1 MLDIGWQELF
11 IVAVIAIVVIGWQEL
26 FIVAV
31 IAIVVIG
38 PKELPR
44 AVKTV
49 AQLLRKARGMA
60 REFQDC
66 IDDLVREAELDDLK
80 KEVTDGS
87 PTSIAKQIENTIDP
101 SGDLKDAVRQIDPTA
116 EVRDALDSTAESPSP
131 AEPAPE
137 AAGEDE
143 VQGPVEPAPE
153 TAGEEKLQ
161 EPAEPTPASDDEAEP
176 VVERQAG
183 G

>member
-1 MLDIGWQELF
+1 MLD
-11 IVAVIAIVVIGWQEL
+11 IGWQEL

-60 REFQDC
+60 REFQDG
-66 IDDLVREAELDDLK
+66 IDDLVREAELEDLK
-80 KEVTDGS
+80 KEITDGS
-87 PTSIAKQIENTIDP
+87 PTSIAQHIENTIDP
-101 SGDLKDAVRQIDPTA
+101 SGDLKDAVREMDPTA
-116 EVRDALDSTAESPSP
+116 EVRDALDTTEDSPSP
-131 AEPAPE
+131 AEPE
-137 AAGEDE
+137 TEDA

-153 TAGEEKLQ
+153 TAGEDKMQ
-161 EPAEPTPASDDEAEP
+161 EPVEPTPATDDEAEP

>member
-11 IVAVIAIVVIGWQEL
+11 IVAVIAV
-26 FIVAV
+26 
-31 IAIVVIG
+31 VVIG

-49 AQLLRKARGMA
+49 ARLLRKARGMA
-60 REFQDC
+60 REFQDG

-80 KEVTDGS
+80 KEITDGS
-87 PTSIAKQIENTIDP
+87 ATSVTQHIKNTIDP
-101 SGDLKDAVRQIDPTA
+101 SGDLKDAVREIDPTA
-116 EVRDALDSTAESPSP
+116 AVRDALDTTEEPSSP
-131 AEPAPE
+131 AEPEIETA
-137 AAGEDE
+137 DKNE
-143 VQGPVEPAPE
+143 VQGPVEPAP
-153 TAGEEKLQ
+153 
-161 EPAEPTPASDDEAEP
+161 TPASEDEAEP

>member
-1 MLDIGWQELF
+1 MLD
-11 IVAVIAIVVIGWQEL
+11 IGWQEL

-60 REFQDC
+60 REFQDG

-80 KEVTDGS
+80 KEITDGS
-87 PTSIAKQIENTIDP
+87 PASIAQHIENTIDP
-101 SGDLKDAVRQIDPTA
+101 GGDLKDAVREIDPTA
-116 EVRDALDSTAESPSP
+116 DVRDALDTTEESPST
-131 AEPAPE
+131 A
-137 AAGEDE
+137 
-143 VQGPVEPAPE
+143 EPAPE
-153 TAGEEKLQ
+153 TAGKDEAQ
-161 EPAEPTPASDDEAEP
+161 GPVEPAPTPASDDEAEP

>member
-1 MLDIGWQELF
+1 MLD
-11 IVAVIAIVVIGWQEL
+11 IGWQEL

-60 REFQDC
+60 REFQDG

-80 KEVTDGS
+80 KEITEAS
-87 PTSIAKQIENTIDP
+87 PTSITQHIENTIDP
-101 SGDLKDAVRQIDPTA
+101 TGDLKDAVHAVDPNTA
-116 EVRDALDSTAESPSP
+116 VRDALDTTEEPSSP

-137 AAGEDE
+137 TAGEDE
-143 VQGPVEPAPE
+143 VQGPVEP
-153 TAGEEKLQ
+153 
-161 EPAEPTPASDDEAEP
+161 TPVSEDEAEP
-176 VVERQAG
+176 VAERQAG

>member
-1 MLDIGWQELF
+1 MLD
-11 IVAVIAIVVIGWQEL
+11 IGWQEL

-60 REFQDC
+60 REFQDG

-80 KEVTDGS
+80 KEITDGS
-87 PTSIAKQIENTIDP
+87 PTSIAQHIENTIDP
-101 SGDLKDAVRQIDPTA
+101 SGDLKDAVREIDPTA
-116 EVRDALDSTAESPSP
+116 DVRDALDTTVESPSP
-131 AEPAPE
+131 AEPE
-137 AAGEDE
+137 TAGEDE
-143 VQGPVEPAPE
+143 VQGPVEPAP
-153 TAGEEKLQ
+153 A
-161 EPAEPTPASDDEAEP
+161 ADDEAEP
-176 VVERQAG
+176 VIERQTG

>member
-1 MLDIGWQELF
+1 MLD
-11 IVAVIAIVVIGWQEL
+11 IGWQEL

-49 AQLLRKARGMA
+49 ARLLRKARGMA
-60 REFQDC
+60 REFQDG

-80 KEVTDGS
+80 KEITDGS
-87 PTSIAKQIENTIDP
+87 PTSIAKHIENTIDP
-101 SGDLKDAVRQIDPTA
+101 GGDLKDAVREIDPTA
-116 EVRDALDSTAESPSP
+116 DVRDALDTTVESPSP
-131 AEPAPE
+131 AA
-137 AAGEDE
+137 
-143 VQGPVEPAPE
+143 PAPE
-153 TAGEEKLQ
+153 TAGEDKVQELV
-161 EPAEPTPASDDEAEP
+161 EPAPTPASEDEAEP

>member
-1 MLDIGWQELF
+1 MLD
-11 IVAVIAIVVIGWQEL
+11 IGWQEL

-49 AQLLRKARGMA
+49 ARLLRKARGMA
-60 REFQDC
+60 REFQDG

-80 KEVTDGS
+80 KEITDGS
-87 PTSIAKQIENTIDP
+87 PTSIAQHIENTIDP

-116 EVRDALDSTAESPSP
+116 EVRDALDATEEPSSP

-137 AAGEDE
+137 TADKDKA
-143 VQGPVEPAPE
+143 QGPVEPAP
-153 TAGEEKLQ
+153 
-161 EPAEPTPASDDEAEP
+161 TPASEDAAEP
-176 VVERQAG
+176 VAERQAG

>member
-1 MLDIGWQELF
+1 MLD
-11 IVAVIAIVVIGWQEL
+11 IGWQEL

-60 REFQDC
+60 REFQDG

-80 KEVTDGS
+80 KEITDGS
-87 PTSIAKQIENTIDP
+87 PTSIAKHIENTIDP
-101 SGDLKDAVRQIDPTA
+101 SGDLKDAVREIDPTS
-116 EVRDALDSTAESPSP
+116 EVRDALDTTEESPSP
-131 AEPAPE
+131 AEPE
-137 AAGEDE
+137 TAGEDE
-143 VQGPVEPAPE
+143 VQGPVEP
-153 TAGEEKLQ
+153 
-161 EPAEPTPASDDEAEP
+161 TPAADDEAEP

>member
-1 MLDIGWQELF
+1 MLD
-11 IVAVIAIVVIGWQEL
+11 IGWQEL

-44 AVKTV
+44 AVKTM
-49 AQLLRKARGMA
+49 ARLLRKARGMA
-60 REFQDC
+60 REFQDG

-80 KEVTDGS
+80 KEITEGS
-87 PTSIAKQIENTIDP
+87 STSITQHIENTIDP
-101 SGDLKDAVRQIDPTA
+101 SGDLKDAVRDIDPTA
-116 EVRDALDSTAESPSP
+116 EVRDALDATEEPSSP

-137 AAGEDE
+137 TAGKDE
-143 VQGPVEPAPE
+143 AQGPVEPAPE
-153 TAGEEKLQ
+153 TAGEDKVQELV
-161 EPAEPTPASDDEAEP
+161 EPAPTPASEDAAEP

>member
-1 MLDIGWQELF
+1 MLD
-11 IVAVIAIVVIGWQEL
+11 IGWQEL

-60 REFQDC
+60 REFQDG

-80 KEVTDGS
+80 KEITEGS
-87 PTSIAKQIENTIDP
+87 PTSITQHIENTIDP
-101 SGDLKDAVRQIDPTA
+101 IGDLKDAVREVDPTA
-116 EVRDALDSTAESPSP
+116 DVRDALDTTAEPASP
-131 AEPAPE
+131 AEPASE
-137 AAGEDE
+137 TAGKDE
-143 VQGPVEPAPE
+143 VQGPVEPAPVSE
-153 TAGEEKLQ
+153 
-161 EPAEPTPASDDEAEP
+161 DEAEP
-176 VVERQAG
+176 VAERQAG

>member
-1 MLDIGWQELF
+1 MLD
-11 IVAVIAIVVIGWQEL
+11 IGWQEL

-60 REFQDC
+60 REFQDG

-80 KEVTDGS
+80 KEITDGS
-87 PTSIAKQIENTIDP
+87 PTSIAQHIENTIDP
-101 SGDLKDAVRQIDPTA
+101 SGDLKDAVREIDPTA
-116 EVRDALDSTAESPSP
+116 DVRDALDSS
-131 AEPAPE
+131 AEPASPADPAPE
-137 AAGEDE
+137 TADEDE
-143 VQGPVEPAPE
+143 VQGPVEPAPS
-153 TAGEEKLQ
+153 
-161 EPAEPTPASDDEAEP
+161 PASDDPAEP

>member
-11 IVAVIAIVVIGWQEL
+11 IVAVIAIVI
-26 FIVAV
+26 
-31 IAIVVIG
+31 IG

-49 AQLLRKARGMA
+49 ARLLRKARGMA
-60 REFQDC
+60 REFQDG
-66 IDDLVREAELDDLK
+66 IDDLVREAELDGLK
-80 KEVTDGS
+80 KEITEAS
-87 PTSIAKQIENTIDP
+87 PTSIAQHIENTIDP
-101 SGDLKDAVRQIDPTA
+101 SGELKDAVRSVDPTA
-116 EVRDALDSTAESPSP
+116 EVRDALDATEKSSSP

-137 AAGEDE
+137 TVGEDAAQE
-143 VQGPVEPAPE
+143 PVEPAP
-153 TAGEEKLQ
+153 
-161 EPAEPTPASDDEAEP
+161 TPASEDAAEP

>member
-1 MLDIGWQELF
+1 MLD
-11 IVAVIAIVVIGWQEL
+11 IGWQEL

-49 AQLLRKARGMA
+49 AQLLRKSRGMA
-60 REFQDC
+60 REFQDG
-66 IDDLVREAELDDLK
+66 IDDLVREAELEDLK

-87 PTSIAKQIENTIDP
+87 PTSISNHIENTIDP
-101 SGDLKDAVRQIDPTA
+101 SGDLKDAVREIDPTA
-116 EVRDALDSTAESPSP
+116 EVRDALDTTEESPSP

-137 AAGEDE
+137 TAGKDE
-143 VQGPVEPAPE
+143 AQGPVEPAP
-153 TAGEEKLQ
+153 
-161 EPAEPTPASDDEAEP
+161 TPASEDEAEP

>member
-1 MLDIGWQELF
+1 MLD
-11 IVAVIAIVVIGWQEL
+11 IGWQEL

-60 REFQDC
+60 RDFQDG

-87 PTSIAKQIENTIDP
+87 PTSIAKHIENTIDP
-101 SGDLKDAVRQIDPTA
+101 SGDLKDAVREIDPTA
-116 EVRDALDSTAESPSP
+116 DVRDALDSTAESPSP

-137 AAGEDE
+137 

-153 TAGEEKLQ
+153 AAGEDEVK

>member
-1 MLDIGWQELF
+1 MLD
-11 IVAVIAIVVIGWQEL
+11 IGWQEL

-49 AQLLRKARGMA
+49 AGLLRKARGMA
-60 REFQDC
+60 REFQDG

-80 KEVTDGS
+80 KEITDGS
-87 PTSIAKQIENTIDP
+87 PTSIAQHIENTIDP
-101 SGDLKDAVRQIDPTA
+101 SGDLKDAVREIDPTA
-116 EVRDALDSTAESPSP
+116 EVRDALDTTEKSPSP
-131 AEPAPE
+131 A
-137 AAGEDE
+137 
-143 VQGPVEPAPE
+143 EPAPE

-183 G
+183 E

>member
-1 MLDIGWQELF
+1 MLD
-11 IVAVIAIVVIGWQEL
+11 IGWQEL

-60 REFQDC
+60 REFQDG

-80 KEVTDGS
+80 KEITDGS
-87 PTSIAKQIENTIDP
+87 PTSIAQHIENTIDP
-101 SGDLKDAVRQIDPTA
+101 GGDLKDAVREIDPTA
-116 EVRDALDSTAESPSP
+116 DVRDALDTTVESPSP
-131 AEPAPE
+131 AEPETAGEDEVP
-137 AAGEDE
+137 GEDE
-143 VQGPVEPAPE
+143 VQGPVEP
-153 TAGEEKLQ
+153 
-161 EPAEPTPASDDEAEP
+161 TPAADDEAKP

>member
-1 MLDIGWQELF
+1 MLD
-11 IVAVIAIVVIGWQEL
+11 IGWQEL

-44 AVKTV
+44 AVKTM
-49 AQLLRKARGMA
+49 ARLLRKARGMA
-60 REFQDC
+60 REFQDG

-80 KEVTDGS
+80 KEITEGS
-87 PTSIAKQIENTIDP
+87 STSIARHIENTIDP
-101 SGDLKDAVRQIDPTA
+101 GGDLKDAVRDIDPTA
-116 EVRDALDSTAESPSP
+116 EVRDALDATEEPSSP
-131 AEPAPE
+131 A
-137 AAGEDE
+137 
-143 VQGPVEPAPE
+143 EPAPE
-153 TAGEEKLQ
+153 TAGEDKVQELV
-161 EPAEPTPASDDEAEP
+161 EPAPTPASEDEAEP

>member
-1 MLDIGWQELF
+1 MLD
-11 IVAVIAIVVIGWQEL
+11 IGWQEL

-60 REFQDC
+60 REFQDG

-80 KEVTDGS
+80 KEITDGS
-87 PTSIAKQIENTIDP
+87 PTSIAQHIENTIDP
-101 SGDLKDAVRQIDPTA
+101 SGGLKDAVREIDPTA
-116 EVRDALDSTAESPSP
+116 DVLDALDTTKESPSP

-137 AAGEDE
+137 TAGEDT
-143 VQGPVEPAPE
+143 V
-153 TAGEEKLQ
+153 Q
-161 EPAEPTPASDDEAEP
+161 EPVEPTPASDDEAEP

>member
-1 MLDIGWQELF
+1 MLD
-11 IVAVIAIVVIGWQEL
+11 IGWQEL

-60 REFQDC
+60 REFQDG

-80 KEVTDGS
+80 KEITDGS
-87 PTSIAKQIENTIDP
+87 PTSIAQHFENTIDP
-101 SGDLKDAVRQIDPTA
+101 GGDLKDAVRDIDPTA
-116 EVRDALDSTAESPSP
+116 DVRDALDSTEKSESP
-131 AEPAPE
+131 AGT
-137 AAGEDE
+137 AGENE

-153 TAGEEKLQ
+153 TAGEDEVQ
-161 EPAEPTPASDDEAEP
+161 GPVEPTPAADDEAEP

>member
-1 MLDIGWQELF
+1 MLD
-11 IVAVIAIVVIGWQEL
+11 IGWQEL

-49 AQLLRKARGMA
+49 ARLLRKARGMA
-60 REFQDC
+60 REFQDG

-80 KEVTDGS
+80 KEITDGS
-87 PTSIAKQIENTIDP
+87 PTSIAKHIENTIDP
-101 SGDLKDAVRQIDPTA
+101 GGDLKDAVRDIDPTA
-116 EVRDALDSTAESPSP
+116 EVRDALDTTVVSPSP
-131 AEPAPE
+131 AAPAPQT
-137 AAGEDE
+137 AGENE

-153 TAGEEKLQ
+153 TVGEENVQ
-161 EPAEPTPASDDEAEP
+161 APVEPTPASDDAAEP

>member
-1 MLDIGWQELF
+1 MLD
-11 IVAVIAIVVIGWQEL
+11 IGWQEL

-60 REFQDC
+60 REFQDG

-80 KEVTDGS
+80 KEITDGS
-87 PTSIAKQIENTIDP
+87 PTSIAKHIENTIDP
-101 SGDLKDAVRQIDPTA
+101 GGDLKDAVREIDPTA
-116 EVRDALDSTAESPSP
+116 DVRDALDTTVESPSP
-131 AEPAPE
+131 AEPETAGEDEVP
-137 AAGEDE
+137 GEDE
-143 VQGPVEPAPE
+143 VQGPVEP
-153 TAGEEKLQ
+153 
-161 EPAEPTPASDDEAEP
+161 TPAADDEAEP

>member
-1 MLDIGWQELF
+1 MLD
-11 IVAVIAIVVIGWQEL
+11 IGWQEL

-60 REFQDC
+60 REFQDG

-80 KEVTDGS
+80 KEITDGS
-87 PTSIAKQIENTIDP
+87 PTSIAQHIENTIDP
-101 SGDLKDAVRQIDPTA
+101 SGDLKDAVREIDPTS
-116 EVRDALDSTAESPSP
+116 EVRDALDTTEESPSP
-131 AEPAPE
+131 ADPETAGEDQVQGPVEPAPE
-137 AAGEDE
+137 TAGEDE
-143 VQGPVEPAPE
+143 VQGPVEPAP
-153 TAGEEKLQ
+153 A
-161 EPAEPTPASDDEAEP
+161 ADDEAEP
-176 VVERQAG
+176 VIERQTG